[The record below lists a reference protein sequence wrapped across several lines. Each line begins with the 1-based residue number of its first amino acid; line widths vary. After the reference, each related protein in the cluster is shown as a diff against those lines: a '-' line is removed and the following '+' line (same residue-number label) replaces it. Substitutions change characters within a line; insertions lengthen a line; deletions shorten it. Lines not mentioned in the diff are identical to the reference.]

1 MTRNLR
7 HPLPH
12 AGKAARTCRAGL
24 RDILCRPLQNRK
36 KRFPSSRE
44 HACTGTD
51 YPSLHPMIC
60 YNPPHMDDVQTSKEK
75 NALKKRNGG
84 DFIP

>member
-1 MTRNLR
+1 MTKESPASAPAR
-7 HPLPH
+7 
-12 AGKAARTCRAGL
+12 GQSCRTCRAGL
-24 RDILCRPLQNRK
+24 RDILCPPLQKTGKNGS
-36 KRFPSSRE
+36 PSSRE

-60 YNPPHMDDVQTSKEK
+60 YNPPHMDDVQTSK
-75 NALKKRNGG
+75 KKCPQKKEWR